1 MTARAKPE
9 PEQEQL
15 ELGSRTPL
23 AALGSKASSSRDGV
37 TTTEQGDNDYPGG
50 GGLRGAVNEMLEVWD
65 SSSR

>member
-1 MTARAKPE
+1 MNARAKPE

-15 ELGSRTPL
+15 EPGSRIPL
-23 AALGSKASSSRDGV
+23 AALGGKASRRRDGA

-50 GGLRGAVNEMLEVWD
+50 AGLRGAVNEMLEVWD